1 MAGIIYELIDI
12 LNYQKEC
19 FDGLYTLAQ
28 YKEQAIIQKD
38 LELIT
43 EIVKKEEEFIGRVNN
58 LDKKRESMLKD
69 IAIVIRINPNKIKLS
84 DIIEKIGKDNEA
96 AVSLSLLRE
105 ELIDKTEKLKQQNE
119 MNSLLINQSLE
130 FVNFTINALE
140 GLRGHIPASG
150 YGKPGDNM
158 SGESKSFFD
167 KKQ

>member
-58 LDKKRESMLKD
+58 LDKKREGLLKD
-69 IAIVIRINPNKIKLS
+69 IAIVIRISPKDIKLS
-84 DIIEKIGKDNEA
+84 DIIDKIGKDNEA
-96 AVSLSLLRE
+96 ANKLSLLRQ
-105 ELIDKTEKLKQQNE
+105 ELMDKTEKLKKQNE
-119 MNSLLINQSLE
+119 INSMLINQSLE

-140 GLRGHIPASG
+140 GLRGSVQTSG
-150 YGKPGDNM
+150 YGKPGENI
-158 SGESKSFFD
+158 SVESRSFFD

>member
-58 LDKKRESMLKD
+58 LDKKREGLLKD
-69 IAIVIRINPNKIKLS
+69 IAIVIRISPKDIRLS
-84 DIIEKIGKDNEA
+84 DIIDKIGKDNEA
-96 AVSLSLLRE
+96 AQKLSLLRQ
-105 ELIDKTEKLKQQNE
+105 ELIDKTEKLKKQNE
-119 MNSLLINQSLE
+119 INSMLINQSLE

-140 GLRGHIPASG
+140 GLRGNVQAGG
-150 YGKPGDNM
+150 YGKPGENI
-158 SGESKSFFD
+158 SVESRSFFD